1 MEKCLQRDSLFTLVI
16 HNLTALQQTV
26 YYATT
31 FAMHCAPWTNCESV
45 TAFKAHS
52 FGILKCAALERKEN
66 DVRLKLNWLPHDIL
80 FLMYIC

>member
-31 FAMHCAPWTNCESV
+31 FAMPCAPWTNCI
-45 TAFKAHS
+45 
-52 FGILKCAALERKEN
+52 GILL
-66 DVRLKLNWLPHDIL
+66 LWGHDKST
-80 FLMYIC
+80 